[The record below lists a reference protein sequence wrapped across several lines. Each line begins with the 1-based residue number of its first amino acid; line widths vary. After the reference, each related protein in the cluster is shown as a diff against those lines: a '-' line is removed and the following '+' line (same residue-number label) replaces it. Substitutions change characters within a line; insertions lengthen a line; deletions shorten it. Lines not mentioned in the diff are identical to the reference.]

1 MDWVGNLL
9 RHHPDL
15 AVFLV
20 LGLGYWIGNFRL
32 GLITLGPVSGAL
44 FAGLLIGQF
53 RIPVS
58 DTARSLLF
66 LLFLFGNGYAVG
78 PQFFQSLRGD
88 GPKALVLTVIQCS
101 VALAVT
107 ILLSK
112 LLGLDPGMAA
122 GLLTGSLTQ
131 SSALGAAV
139 EAIKDLPLTEAE
151 RQLMSARVAIGDAL
165 TYMFGTLGAILFVSQ
180 IGPRLLGID
189 PQQEAQ
195 RLDAELG
202 VKNKPPGMMNAY
214 TTFIARAFRLDRP
227 EFAGHTVSDLET
239 QAPKRVMI
247 NRIRRGDNIINAAP
261 DTALAQG
268 DVLTLTGRRAS
279 VMEVGPS
286 LGLETDDPEVLDFPV
301 IQARLIITSAWAEG
315 KTLQELSEVPETR
328 GVFVRRIMRLGQSI
342 PILPETRVNRGDQFE
357 IVGGEPE
364 VKRAGQKLGRVESET
379 LTTDMKAVGL
389 AIALGAIVGLPQLI
403 VGPLH
408 IGLGTSVG
416 ALLAGVIVGWLH
428 SRHPGFGQ
436 VPPAALDLMRV
447 AGLAAFVGMVGMQA
461 GPHFISALLEYGV
474 AVVLGGAVCTLVPL
488 LVGTLVGRYVLG
500 LSPLLTLGAVAGA
513 QTSTPALA
521 ALQDRCGSPV
531 AVLGYTVPY
540 AIGQILLTVW
550 GSVIVGI
557 LT

>member
-1 MDWVGNLL
+1 MDWIGNLL
-9 RHHPDL
+9 RHHPEL

-20 LGLGYWIGNFRL
+20 LGLGYWIGSFRL
-32 GLITLGPVSGAL
+32 GPITLGPVTGAL
-44 FAGLLIGQF
+44 FAGLLVGQLG
-53 RIPVS
+53 IPVS

-88 GPKALVLTVIQCS
+88 GPKALALTVIQCS
-101 VALAVT
+101 VALGVT
-107 ILLSK
+107 VLLSK
-112 LLGLDPGMAA
+112 LLRLDPGMAA

-139 EAIKDLPLTEAE
+139 EAIKELPLTEAE

-165 TYMFGTLGAILFVSQ
+165 TYMFGTLGAILFISQ
-180 IGPRLLGID
+180 AGPRLLGID
-189 PQQEAQ
+189 PRQEAQ
-195 RLDAELG
+195 RLEAELG
-202 VKNKPPGMMNAY
+202 VKTKPPGLMSAY
-214 TTFIARAFRLDRP
+214 TIFIARAFRLDRP
-227 EFAGHTVSDLET
+227 ELAGHTVSDLEK
-239 QAPKRVMI
+239 QAPKRVVI
-247 NRIRRGDNIINAAP
+247 NRIRRGDSIIDAAP

-268 DVLTLTGRRAS
+268 DVLTLTGRRAW
-279 VMEVGPS
+279 VMEIGPT
-286 LGLETDDPEVLDFPV
+286 LGHETDDPAVLDFPV
-301 IQARLIITSAWAEG
+301 IQARLVVTSAWAEG
-315 KTLQELSEVPETR
+315 KTLQELSASPETR
-328 GVFVRRIMRLGQSI
+328 GVFVRRITRLGETI
-342 PILPETRVNRGDQFE
+342 PVLPETRINRGDQFE
-357 IVGGEPE
+357 VIGGEPE
-364 VKRAGQKLGRVESET
+364 VKRAGQTLGRVESET
-379 LTTDMKAVGL
+379 LTTDMSAVGL
-389 AIALGAIVGLPQLI
+389 AIALGALAGLPQLI

-461 GPHFISALLEYGV
+461 GPHFVEALLEYGV

-500 LSPLLTLGAVAGA
+500 LSPLLALGAAAGA